1 MTRITHWMDRYI
13 IVSWMV
19 IAGAS
24 AVLAYWALDRT
35 PPFALK
41 NYTVFNSAAGQT
53 AFVNASVERVLTRD
67 CTVTFSRYLVDSQ
80 RIRHEIGGAQYMS
93 SAALNQ
99 MEQDMP
105 GALRL
110 AIKLPMDMPVGPAN
124 LITALEYRCN
134 PMHGLWPVEVLIQM
148 KLEVLP

>member
-1 MTRITHWMDRYI
+1 MTRITHWMERYI

-35 PPFALK
+35 PPFVLK
-41 NYTVFNSAAGQT
+41 NYTVFNASAGQT

-80 RIRHEIGGAQYMS
+80 RIRHEIGGSQYMS

-99 MEQDMP
+99 MEQAMP

-134 PMHGLWPVEVLIQM
+134 PMHGMWPVDVLLEM